1 MNGKNIRIV
10 LRWVHI
16 SLALF
21 VGAAFYSPLGSYEAY
36 ITATLWGLIPALAL
50 TGWYVETVVSYE
62 SFKAGKQESA
72 TVSGKDYVRISR
84 ARLCPFNC

>member
-10 LRWVHI
+10 MRWIHI
-16 SLALF
+16 ALALF

-50 TGWYVETVVSYE
+50 TGIGMWKQSLVMKVLKPIIK
-62 SFKAGKQESA
+62 KAHQ
-72 TVSGKDYVRISR
+72 
-84 ARLCPFNC
+84 